1 MLSARV
7 FRSHTVAVGI
17 TYARTLKSR
26 QLLLKPQKNT
36 AVTIGGIFLVEVTGL
51 EPTTSWSLRRRWLC
65 STRRALCF
73 RRILAAAPPL
83 PEKMLRLFSG
93 SPSFRVSALVL
104 RPRGGSCPAL
114 SQKDRR
120 ATCSAAFL
128 VEVTGLEPTTSWSLR
143 RRWLCSTRRALC
155 FRRILAAAPPLPEK
169 MLRLFSGSPS
179 FRVSALVL
187 RPRGGSCPALSQKDR
202 RATCS
207 AAFLVE
213 VTGLEPTTSWSLTK
227 RATKL
232 RYTSVSLA
240 KQHILLYRIYKKCQA
255 IFCLYLKN
263 FQTERIFSKSLA
275 APQRSLRDSK
285 NYRKQSDRTYQPKRC
300 TTPSNSGLSP

>member
-36 AVTIGGIFLVEVTGL
+36 AVTIGGI
-51 EPTTSWSLRRRWLC
+51 
-65 STRRALCF
+65 
-73 RRILAAAPPL
+73 
-83 PEKMLRLFSG
+83 
-93 SPSFRVSALVL
+93 
-104 RPRGGSCPAL
+104 
-114 SQKDRR
+114 
-120 ATCSAAFL
+120 
-128 VEVTGLEPTTSWSLR
+128 
-143 RRWLCSTRRALC
+143 
-155 FRRILAAAPPLPEK
+155 
-169 MLRLFSGSPS
+169 
-179 FRVSALVL
+179 
-187 RPRGGSCPALSQKDR
+187 
-202 RATCS
+202 
-207 AAFLVE
+207 FLVE

-285 NYRKQSDRTYQPKRC
+285 NYRKQSDRTYQPKKR
-300 TTPSNSGLSP
+300 TVSSNAGLSP

>member
-1 MLSARV
+1 MNSP
-7 FRSHTVAVGI
+7 HCKP
-17 TYARTLKSR
+17 ARTSSHANRLC
-26 QLLLKPQKNT
+26 
-36 AVTIGGIFLVEVTGL
+36 VTSATL

-114 SQKDRR
+114 SQKGRR

-128 VEVTGLEPTTSWSLR
+128 VEVTGLAP
-143 RRWLCSTRRALC
+143 
-155 FRRILAAAPPLPEK
+155 LAARPGAQPTGLVQFAFPLSAPK
-169 MLRLFSGSPS
+169 LRHANRSLYFG
-179 FRVSALVL
+179 L
-187 RPRGGSCPALSQKDR
+187 RPRAPWLRNASASRHSLLMSDARASTLKSRQLLLKPQKNTAVTIGGI
-202 RATCS
+202 
-207 AAFLVE
+207 FLVE

-285 NYRKQSDRTYQPKRC
+285 NYRKQSDRTYQPKRR

>member
-36 AVTIGGIFLVEVTGL
+36 AVTIGGI
-51 EPTTSWSLRRRWLC
+51 
-65 STRRALCF
+65 
-73 RRILAAAPPL
+73 
-83 PEKMLRLFSG
+83 
-93 SPSFRVSALVL
+93 
-104 RPRGGSCPAL
+104 
-114 SQKDRR
+114 
-120 ATCSAAFL
+120 FL

-285 NYRKQSDRTYQPKRC
+285 NYRKQSDRTYQPKKR
-300 TTPSNSGLSP
+300 TVSSNAGLSP

>member
-1 MLSARV
+1 MPSQASISPRVGRADILRADAKCLSARI

-104 RPRGGSCPAL
+104 RPRGGSCQAL

-128 VEVTGLEPTTSWSLR
+128 VEVTGLAP
-143 RRWLCSTRRALC
+143 
-155 FRRILAAAPPLPEK
+155 LAARPGAQPTGLVQFAFPLSAPKLRHANRSLPLAPPP
-169 MLRLFSGSPS
+169 SSP
-179 FRVSALVL
+179 VNCCLN
-187 RPRGGSCPALSQKDR
+187 
-202 RATCS
+202 
-207 AAFLVE
+207 
-213 VTGLEPTTSWSLTK
+213 
-227 RATKL
+227 
-232 RYTSVSLA
+232 
-240 KQHILLYRIYKKCQA
+240 HKK
-255 IFCLYLKN
+255 I
-263 FQTERIFSKSLA
+263 
-275 APQRSLRDSK
+275 P
-285 NYRKQSDRTYQPKRC
+285 P
-300 TTPSNSGLSP
+300 

>member
-255 IFCLYLKN
+255 IFPH
-263 FQTERIFSKSLA
+263 RSKKFL
-275 APQRSLRDSK
+275 Q
-285 NYRKQSDRTYQPKRC
+285 N
-300 TTPSNSGLSP
+300 

>member
-1 MLSARV
+1 MPSQASISPRVGRSDVLRADAKCLSVRV
-7 FRSHTVAVGI
+7 FRSHTVTVGI
-17 TYARTLKSR
+17 TYARTLKSRKLRHANRSLYFGLRPRAPWLRNASASRHSLLMSDARASTLKSR

-128 VEVTGLEPTTSWSLR
+128 VEVTGLAP
-143 RRWLCSTRRALC
+143 
-155 FRRILAAAPPLPEK
+155 LAARPGAQPTGLVQFAFPL
-169 MLRLFSGSPS
+169 
-179 FRVSALVL
+179 SALKLRHANRSLYFGL
-187 RPRGGSCPALSQKDR
+187 RPRAP
-202 RATCS
+202 
-207 AAFLVE
+207 
-213 VTGLEPTTSWSLTK
+213 W
-227 RATKL
+227 L
-232 RYTSVSLA
+232 RNASVSR
-240 KQHILLYRIYKKCQA
+240 HSLLMSDARASTLKSRQLLLKPQKNTAVTIGG
-255 IFCLYLKN
+255 IFL
-263 FQTERIFSKSLA
+263 
-275 APQRSLRDSK
+275 
-285 NYRKQSDRTYQPKRC
+285 
-300 TTPSNSGLSP
+300 

>member
-1 MLSARV
+1 MPSQASISPRVGRSDVLRADAKCLSVRV
-7 FRSHTVAVGI
+7 FRSHTVTVGI
-17 TYARTLKSR
+17 TYARTLKSRKLRHANRSLYFGLRPRAPWLRNASASRHSLLMSDARASTLKSR

-120 ATCSAAFL
+120 ATCSA
-128 VEVTGLEPTTSWSLR
+128 V
-143 RRWLCSTRRALC
+143 
-155 FRRILAAAPPLPEK
+155 
-169 MLRLFSGSPS
+169 
-179 FRVSALVL
+179 
-187 RPRGGSCPALSQKDR
+187 
-202 RATCS
+202 
-207 AAFLVE
+207 FLVE

-255 IFCLYLKN
+255 IFPH
-263 FQTERIFSKSLA
+263 RSKKFL
-275 APQRSLRDSK
+275 Q
-285 NYRKQSDRTYQPKRC
+285 N
-300 TTPSNSGLSP
+300 